1 MKKIINGM
9 RYDTDKA
16 IEIGNHYTN
25 ISKSDFNFYNV
36 SLYKTP
42 RSGRFFLAGEG
53 GPMTRF
59 GKNWGD
65 GTRGFGEKIIPMPTD
80 EALEWAEQYLD
91 AEIIEDH
98 FDIEDA

>member
-9 RYDTDKA
+9 RFDTEKA
-16 IEIGNHYTN
+16 IEVGNYCTP
-25 ISKSDFNFYNV
+25 ISKSDFNYCDV

-65 GTRGFGEKIIPMPTD
+65 GTRGFGEKTILMST
-80 EALEWAEQYLD
+80 EQALEWAEQYLD
-91 AEIIEDH
+91 AEEIEAH
-98 FDIEDA
+98 FDIEEA